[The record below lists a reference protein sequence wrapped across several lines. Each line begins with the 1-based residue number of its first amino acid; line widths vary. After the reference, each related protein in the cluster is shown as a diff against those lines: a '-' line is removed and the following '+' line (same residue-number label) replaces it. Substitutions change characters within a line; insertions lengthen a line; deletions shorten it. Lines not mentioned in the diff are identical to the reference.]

1 MIVMGLIG
9 LLMPITMQLSTTLV
23 LVLVIAIT
31 VGSCIYRGTTIS

>member
-23 LVLVIAIT
+23 LVIAIT